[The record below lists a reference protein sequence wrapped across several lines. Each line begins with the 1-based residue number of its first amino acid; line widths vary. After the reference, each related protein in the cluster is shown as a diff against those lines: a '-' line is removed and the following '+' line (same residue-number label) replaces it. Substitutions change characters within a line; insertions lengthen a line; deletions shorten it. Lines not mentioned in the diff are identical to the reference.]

1 MCCSMTLSQGALERG
16 DDAWRESTAPAH
28 SGDVRV
34 PLEFLDLG
42 CGEEVTAVLSVVRET
57 RARRAH

>member
-16 DDAWRESTAPAH
+16 DDAWRESTAPAL

-34 PLEFLDLG
+34 PNEFLDLG
-42 CGEEVTAVLSVVRET
+42 CGEKVTAVLSVMLEAHV
-57 RARRAH
+57 RRAQ